1 MKLLYKYVPIIAI
14 CLLSLHSYAQK
25 ASINIRG
32 SVRDEQNK
40 PLDFVTVKLK
50 EADRVTYT
58 DQEGKFSFNLNPGEL
73 KTLSL
78 SVAMVGKAG
87 KDTSIV
93 LANFSKELH
102 IVLKNLTLKLEEVQ
116 ISEERKILSSN
127 SSILFGRQAIEQIQ
141 AFSLADILNNLPG
154 KTITPPNLQNPLN
167 ITLRGQASGLHNLN
181 NSMGVAI
188 ILDDIQQSNNAN
200 MQNLNVGKY
209 GMMGS
214 GIKSKSYGGFDVSFS
229 GIDIREIPA
238 DNIESIEVISGI
250 APAKY
255 GDLTD
260 GAVIINRKAGK
271 TNFQLTSRINASTTN
286 FSLSKGFQLPGKSGA
301 LNLSLNYLLSEQDP
315 SDPLKSYK
323 RISTG
328 LMWST
333 RLSKMIKNTFSIDFN
348 TRLDNV
354 KKDPDVGQD
363 YMTYAKTRNLSIS
376 NRTSIQINGAIVKS
390 LDFSAGYSSAF
401 QESYDQEYL
410 NREPTPIADKDT
422 IGLYEGYFIPGNYV
436 AVDHVKG
443 NPKNLNGNISLNNE
457 FTTGNLIHRLSL
469 GANVYY
475 SANDGEGIIID
486 PKTPR
491 WANRSYQNERPYA
504 YESLPSVFNYALYLQ
519 DGFKFDFLKRQM
531 NVNAGLRYDI
541 QNNIGTLQPRI
552 NMNYAL
558 AKRFGINAA
567 FGLSTKSPSLSIR
580 YPAPVYF
587 DIPVHTSF
595 TGFDIESLF
604 LVYTDK
610 IVPDNSKVKPSRSSQ
625 LEFGLTYKDNFFT
638 SSLTTYYKQNKD
650 GFSNQN
656 NYRTYTTEEYTY
668 VYNQGQRPGYF
679 PNGKQKDWITSY
691 NTSAND
697 LRSNNFGIEW
707 IISTKK
713 IAAIQTSFNLSNSFG
728 YSSSKLNSEYVQKP
742 DPQYTTDSYKGW
754 FGVYKGKET
763 DNYMITS
770 KLSTTTHI
778 PKLGFVVNLRADIFW
793 QSYERILNDTYL
805 PIAWMDKKMVRHEI
819 PIFDPGNTDYNYLAL
834 SSAANA
840 AIKQPFV
847 YANLSMSVAKEI
859 GKYIKMSLSANNVF
873 NIRNRYYNP
882 NTNKSTNYTYPVSVG
897 AELSIKF

>member
-1 MKLLYKYVPIIAI
+1 M
-14 CLLSLHSYAQK
+14 LSLHSYAQK
-25 ASINIRG
+25 TSINIQG

-58 DQEGKFSFNLNPGEL
+58 DREGKFNFYLNPGEL

-78 SVAMVGKAG
+78 SIAMVGMAG

-102 IVLKNLTLKLEEVQ
+102 IVLKNLTLKLNEVQ

-154 KTITPPNLQNPLN
+154 KTITPPDLQKPLS
-167 ITLRGQASGLHNLN
+167 ITLRGQASDLHGMN
-181 NSMGVAI
+181 NAMGVAI
-188 ILDDIQQSNNAN
+188 IMDDIQQSNNAN
-200 MQNLNVGKY
+200 MQNRSVGKW
-209 GMMGS
+209 GMMSS
-214 GIKSKSYGGFDVSFS
+214 GINNRTYGGFDVAFS

-238 DNIESIEVISGI
+238 DNIESIEVISGV

-260 GAVIINRKAGK
+260 GAVIINRKAGR
-271 TNFQLTSRINASTTN
+271 TNYQFTSRINAVTSN
-286 FSLSKGFQLPGKSGA
+286 FALSKGFQLPGKSGA

-333 RLSKMIKNTFSIDFN
+333 KLSKTIKNTISFDYN

-363 YMTYAKTRNLSIS
+363 YMTYAKTRNLSVS

-401 QESYDQEYL
+401 QETYNQQYL
-410 NREPTPIADKDT
+410 NGPPEAIADKDT
-422 IGLYEGYFIPGNYV
+422 IGLYEGYFIPGNFV

-443 NPKNLNGNISLNNE
+443 NPKNLNANLSLNNE
-457 FTTGNLIHRLSL
+457 FTTGKLIHRLSMGL
-469 GANVYY
+469 NAYY
-475 SANDGEGIIID
+475 SANSGQGVIVD
-486 PKTPR
+486 PTTPR
-491 WANRSYQNERPYA
+491 WANQSYQNERPYD
-504 YESLPSVFNYALYLQ
+504 YESLPSIFNYSLYLQ
-519 DGFKFDFLKRQM
+519 DGFQFDFLKRPM

-541 QNNIGTLQPRI
+541 QNNIGTLQPRV

-558 AKRFGINAA
+558 AKNFGINAA
-567 FGLSTKSPSLSIR
+567 FGLSTKSPGLSLR

-587 DIPVHTSF
+587 DLPVHNSY
-595 TGFDIESLF
+595 TGYAIESLY

-610 IVPDNSKVKPSRSSQ
+610 IIPDNSKLKPGRSSQ
-625 LEFGLTYKDNFFT
+625 LELGLTYKDQFFN

-650 GFSNQN
+650 GFSNRN
-656 NYRTYTTEEYTY
+656 NYRTYTTDEYTF
-668 VYNQGQRPGYF
+668 VYHQGQRPDYF
-679 PNGKQKDWITSY
+679 PNGKKKDWITNY
-691 NTSAND
+691 NTSVND
-697 LRSNNFGIEW
+697 LSSNNFGIEW

-713 IAAIQTSFNLSNSFG
+713 ISAIQTSFNLSNSFG
-728 YSSSKLNSEYVQKP
+728 YSSSKSAMEYTQKANE
-742 DPQYTTDSYKGW
+742 QYTNDNYKGW
-754 FGVYKGKET
+754 FGVYKGKSTE
-763 DNYMITS
+763 NYVITS

-778 PKLGFVVNLRADIFW
+778 PKLGFVINLRADIFW
-793 QSYERILNDTYL
+793 QSYEKIRNDTYL
-805 PIAWMDKKMVRHEI
+805 PIAWLDKNMVKHEI
-819 PIFDPGNTDYNYLAL
+819 PSFDANNPDYNYLAL
-834 SSAANA
+834 SSKANA
-840 AIKQPFV
+840 ATKQPFV
-847 YANLSMSVAKEI
+847 YTNLSMSVAKEI
-859 GKYIKMSLSANNVF
+859 GKHIKMSLSANNVF

-882 NTNKSTNYTYPVSVG
+882 NTNDVVNYTYPVSVG

>member
-1 MKLLYKYVPIIAI
+1 M
-14 CLLSLHSYAQK
+14 LSLHSYAQK
-25 ASINIRG
+25 SSVNIRG

-58 DQEGKFSFNLNPGEL
+58 DQEGKFNFNLNPGEL

-78 SVAMVGKAG
+78 SIAMVGKAG
-87 KDTSIV
+87 KDTTIL
-93 LANFSKELH
+93 LANFSKELN
-102 IVLKNLTLKLEEVQ
+102 IILQNLTLKLEEVQ
-116 ISEERKILSSN
+116 ITEERKILSSN

-154 KTITPPNLQNPLN
+154 KTITPPDLQKPLS
-167 ITLRGQASGLHNLN
+167 ITLRGQASGLHSLN

-209 GMMGS
+209 GMAGS
-214 GIKSKSYGGFDVSFS
+214 GITSKNYGGFDVPFS

-238 DNIESIEVISGI
+238 DNIESIEVISGV

-260 GAVIINRKAGK
+260 GAVIINRKAGR
-271 TNFQLTSRINASTTN
+271 TNYQFTSRINASTTN

-328 LMWST
+328 LMWT
-333 RLSKMIKNTFSIDFN
+333 TKLSKAIKNTFSIDYN

-376 NRTSIQINGAIVKS
+376 NRTSIQINGPLVKS

-401 QESYDQEYL
+401 QETYDQQYL
-410 NREPTPIADKDT
+410 NGAPKAIADKDT
-422 IGLYEGYFIPGNYV
+422 IGLYQGYFIPGNYV

-457 FTTGNLIHRLSL
+457 FNTGNLVHRLSL

-475 SANDGEGIIID
+475 SANNGQGVIVD
-486 PKTPR
+486 PTTPR
-491 WANRSYQNERPYA
+491 WANQKYQNERPYD
-504 YESLPSVFNYALYLQ
+504 YESLPAVFNYSIYLQ
-519 DGFKFDFLKRQM
+519 DGFQFDFLKRPM

-541 QNNIGTLQPRI
+541 QNNIGTLQPRV
-552 NMNYAL
+552 NMNYDL
-558 AKRFGINAA
+558 AKNFGINAA
-567 FGLSTKSPSLSIR
+567 FGLSTKSPGLSLR

-587 DIPVHTSF
+587 DIPVHNSY
-595 TGFDIESLF
+595 TGYDIESLF

-610 IVPDNSKVKPSRSSQ
+610 IVPDNSKLKPGRSSQ
-625 LEFGLTYKDNFFT
+625 LEFGLTYKDNFFNT
-638 SSLTTYYKQNKD
+638 SLTSYYKQNKD
-650 GFSNQN
+650 GFTNRN
-656 NYRTYTTEEYTY
+656 NYKIYTTDEYTY
-668 VYNQGQRPGYF
+668 VYHQGQRPDYF

-691 NTSAND
+691 SSSVND
-697 LRSNNFGIEW
+697 LSSNNFGIEW

-713 IAAIQTSFNLSNSFG
+713 IPAIQTSFNLSNSFG
-728 YSSSKLNSEYVQKP
+728 YSSSKSALEYTQKAN
-742 DPQYTTDSYKGW
+742 DNYTNDNYKAW

-763 DNYMITS
+763 DNYTITS

-793 QSYERILNDTYL
+793 QSYQRILNDSYL
-805 PIAWMDKKMVRHEI
+805 PIAWLDKKMVRHEI
-819 PIFDPGNTDYNYLAL
+819 PVFYDNNTDYNYLAL
-834 SSAANA
+834 NSKAESATR
-840 AIKQPFV
+840 QPFV
-847 YANLSMSVAKEI
+847 YSNLSMSVAKEI
-859 GKYIKMSLSANNVF
+859 GKNIKMSLSANNVF

-882 NTNKSTNYTYPVSVG
+882 RTNTVTNYTYPVSVG
-897 AELSIKF
+897 AELSVKF